1 MKKILSFLMI
11 LTLIALFAMT
21 WYTSR
26 KTEQLFTAQIATFN
40 QIAPE
45 MIKVDLQNYQRKL
58 FTSSAR
64 TALWL
69 QGKEKIIFDHQI
81 RHFVWGVKMITTLA
95 EDSELAQ
102 SISENTSL
110 DQIQLTTDI
119 SLLGASQSKLA
130 LPDISFQDPDGRVQM
145 NGFRANW
152 DLDADLTT
160 GKLTCQLDKLILQ
173 QAKQVEMNFSGFALS
188 SQMTNL
194 QDIPL
199 GSGDL
204 LLEKLH
210 IVGHGTPAL
219 EVHNIHYRGQS
230 DLEQDSY
237 SSTGSLS
244 FSEAFFAEE
253 KLNNGELK
261 MVLTGLDPELFH
273 SLQQTAKQLQN
284 KAFNQQISSFEL
296 QLQLLDL
303 YTKLFDSGVT
313 LNLEKLSISS
323 GADQISGH
331 GTLTLLEKSASK
343 GSFFSLENI
352 QGTFQLDID
361 RGAFVA
367 GYRLF
372 NILRFGESNNHN
384 AAVLAEQAEQLAG
397 GLVQKGIFT
406 QQDGGKFHVDFSLF
420 EGQGKLNG
428 SRVF

>member
-1 MKKILSFLMI
+1 MKKFFSSLMI
-11 LTLIALFAMT
+11 VSLVALFAMT

-26 KTEQLFTAQIATFN
+26 KTEQLFTAQIAAFN
-40 QIAPE
+40 QTAPE
-45 MIKVDLQNYQRKL
+45 LIKVDLQSYQRKL
-58 FTSSAR
+58 FSSSAR
-64 TALWL
+64 TALRI
-69 QGKEKIIFDHQI
+69 QGQKGIFFDHQI
-81 RHFVWGVKMITTLA
+81 RHFVWGIKMVTTLA

-102 SISENTSL
+102 IIAEKTHL
-110 DQIQLTTDI
+110 DQFQLTTDI
-119 SLLGASQSKLA
+119 SILGASQSTLA
-130 LPDISFQDPDGRVQM
+130 LPDISYQDPDGRIQM

-152 DLDADLTT
+152 DLDANLTT
-160 GKLTCQLDKLILQ
+160 GELTCQLDNLILQ
-173 QAKQVEMNFSGFALS
+173 QAEQVEINLSGFSLS
-188 SQMTNL
+188 SQMINL

-199 GSGDL
+199 GSGEL
-204 LLEKLH
+204 LLEKIQ
-210 IVGHGTPAL
+210 IVGHGKPAL
-219 EVHNIHYRGQS
+219 EVHNIHYRGQT
-230 DLEQDSY
+230 DLDQNIY
-237 SSTGSLS
+237 SSTGELS

-261 MVLTGLDPELFH
+261 MVLSGLDPELLH

-303 YTKLFDSGVT
+303 YTKLFDSGVI
-313 LNLEKLSISS
+313 LNLEKLSLSS
-323 GADQISGH
+323 GEDQVNGR
-331 GTLTLLEKSASK
+331 GTLTLLKKSASK
-343 GSFFSLENI
+343 GSIFSLENI
-352 QGTFQLDID
+352 QGSFQLDID

-372 NILRFGESNNHN
+372 NILRFGENNNQN